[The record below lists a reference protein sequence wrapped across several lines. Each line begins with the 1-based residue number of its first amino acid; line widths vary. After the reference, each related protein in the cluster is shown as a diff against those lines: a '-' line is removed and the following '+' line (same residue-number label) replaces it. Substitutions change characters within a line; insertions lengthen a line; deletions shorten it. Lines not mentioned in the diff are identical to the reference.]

1 MNEMD
6 ITLQVQRLD
15 LGVLETNA
23 RTIRAYVEREIEKY
37 AAENYSAGNI
47 GEAKADRALLN
58 KTAQLLN
65 AKRLE
70 LERKWVEPF
79 EGFKSE
85 VNGAIAA
92 IKMASARIDSIVKAV
107 EEKEKKS
114 KEEYI
119 RSYFDSKGYGLYAR
133 FEQIM
138 EVRWLNRSEKMS
150 HIEAEIDGKIGD
162 VRRGLEAIEA
172 LGLEP
177 VEENELKCRF
187 MGSLDINATL
197 RWRKERAEA
206 MERIAKEKAER
217 EDRER
222 EMCERAAAALAWN
235 APSLDKIEAG
245 SDAVSVPIQS
255 EQSDKRI
262 HRFAVECTSAEAEVI
277 GQFLTD
283 IGLEWEEAS

>member
-1 MNEMD
+1 MNEKD

-23 RTIRAYVEREIEKY
+23 RAIRAYIERELEKY
-37 AAENYSAGNI
+37 EEKNYSVANI

-58 KTAQLLN
+58 KTAQVLN

-70 LERKWVEPF
+70 LEREWMKPF

-92 IKMASARIDSIVKAV
+92 IKTAGARIDSIVKEV

-114 KEEYI
+114 KEEHI
-119 RSYFDSKGYGLYAR
+119 RSYFDSKGYGLYVG
-133 FEQIM
+133 FERIM
-138 EVRWLNRSEKMS
+138 EKRWLNKSEKMS
-150 HIEAEIDGKIGD
+150 HVEAEIDAKVGD

-172 LGLEP
+172 LELEAA
-177 VEENELKCRF
+177 EENELKCRF
-187 MGSLDINATL
+187 MDSLDINATL

-235 APSLDKIEAG
+235 APSLDCIEAG